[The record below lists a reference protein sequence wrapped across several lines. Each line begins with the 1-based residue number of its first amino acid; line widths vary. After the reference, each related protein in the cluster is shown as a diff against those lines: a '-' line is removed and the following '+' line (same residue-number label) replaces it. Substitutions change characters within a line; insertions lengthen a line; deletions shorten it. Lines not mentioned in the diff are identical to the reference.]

1 MKFKTVRIFVIVFLL
16 ITLVFA
22 LLASF
27 LLPGLQTELTIAC
40 AASLALTFVFWSQ
53 FCKCPHCGERIFR
66 KLMILKVCPHCGKSL
81 FDILS
86 KEERY
91 KEIAP
96 KSAPR
101 LK

>member
-1 MKFKTVRIFVIVFLL
+1 MKFKTARIMVMVFLS

-22 LLASF
+22 MLAWIF
-27 LLPGLQTELTIAC
+27 LPGLQTQLTIAC
-40 AASLALTFVFWSQ
+40 TVCLALTFIFWSQ
-53 FCKCPHCGERIFR
+53 FCKCPHCG
-66 KLMILKVCPHCGKSL
+66 KSL
-81 FDILS
+81 LDILS

>member
-1 MKFKTVRIFVIVFLL
+1 MVMVFLS

-22 LLASF
+22 MLAWIF
-27 LLPGLQTELTIAC
+27 LPGLQTQLTIAC
-40 AASLALTFVFWSQ
+40 TVCLALTFIFWSQ
-53 FCKCPHCGERIFR
+53 FCKCPHCGERVFR
-66 KLMILKVCPHCGKSL
+66 KLMILKICPHCGKSL
-81 FDILS
+81 LDILS